1 MISSRLNR
9 VTKDPKEYEKDIT
22 DDSKGNLLQNN
33 SSVSRIG
40 ASVGPKGSG
49 NLSGLI
55 KKGGSM
61 GSKRKLTGS
70 IKSISGKGRPKG
82 KTNSVTKES
91 ILSNKSITAS
101 AKANDPI
108 QSSAINKNLAF
119 IQMSKASLVDVPEEP
134 NTDRQSPIHPHKALD
149 VAPPILSIESSTE
162 KIGTL
167 SMPTSKQLKDEILK
181 TMENF
186 YKTSENGFYDMAD
199 AKKILNDTLDRFE
212 GGLQVEAGQ
221 LESKLRTQD
230 NVDGPG
236 RKGKSREMLGTEDI
250 ISLIQQVI
258 PSKKEKKK
266 ELKLRPGQVQ
276 KKDKRREIIENN
288 LTDMEIGGLVGKMF
302 ETLTSDVNPASDTVV
317 KASHLREFVKNDVVS
332 EIIKKKNT
340 SRRTVIGSEQTM
352 LIENKLDQLLKVHGA
367 NSEIK
372 TEHMKSVV
380 TEMTKFVEE
389 LENTRIETKIK
400 NRSVIV
406 DKLDKIVV
414 KIFAL

>member
-1 MISSRLNR
+1 
-9 VTKDPKEYEKDIT
+9 
-22 DDSKGNLLQNN
+22 
-33 SSVSRIG
+33 
-40 ASVGPKGSG
+40 
-49 NLSGLI
+49 
-55 KKGGSM
+55 
-61 GSKRKLTGS
+61 
-70 IKSISGKGRPKG
+70 
-82 KTNSVTKES
+82 
-91 ILSNKSITAS
+91 
-101 AKANDPI
+101 
-108 QSSAINKNLAF
+108 
-119 IQMSKASLVDVPEEP
+119 
-134 NTDRQSPIHPHKALD
+134 
-149 VAPPILSIESSTE
+149 
-162 KIGTL
+162 
-167 SMPTSKQLKDEILK
+167 MPTSKQLKDEILK

-380 TEMTKFVEE
+380 TEITKFVEE